1 MLAEAASSEG
11 STQAGG
17 STSKLTHLAVG
28 PSQGDLSI
36 GMLECPHSMAAGF
49 L

>member
-1 MLAEAASSEG
+1 MCAEAPSSEG
-11 STQAGG
+11 WTQAGG

-28 PSQGDLSI
+28 PSQVDLTEE
-36 GMLECPHSMAAGF
+36 GRGEAYLR